1 MEKLVADQ
9 VVDIAELK
17 SSNERMIGEL
27 STMVAKVRE
36 RDDLFGADLTEHDR
50 RLNRHRGEINR
61 TDDKVGTPCIVVYH
75 HAKVFSLD

>member
-9 VVDIAELK
+9 VVDIAELR

-27 STMVAKVRE
+27 STMVTKIRE
-36 RDDLFGADLTEHDR
+36 RDDLFGADLTEHNR

-61 TDDKVGTPCIVVYH
+61 TDDKVGTPCM
-75 HAKVFSLD
+75 VF

>member
-1 MEKLVADQ
+1 MADQ
-9 VVDIAELK
+9 VVDIAELR
-17 SSNERMIGEL
+17 SSNDRMIGEL
-27 STMVAKVRE
+27 STMVTKVRE

-61 TDDKVGTPCIVVYH
+61 TDDKVGAPCIVVYH

>member
-17 SSNERMIGEL
+17 SSNEQMINEL
-27 STMVAKVRE
+27 STMVMKVKE
-36 RDDLFGADLTEHDR
+36 HDDLFGADLMETDH

-61 TDDKVGTPCIVVYH
+61 TFDKVGDDVHDLSHMLII
-75 HAKVFSLD
+75 LQ

>member
-9 VVDIAELK
+9 VVDIAKLK

-27 STMVAKVRE
+27 STMVTKIRE
-36 RDDLFGADLTEHDR
+36 RDDLFGADLMEHDR

-61 TDDKVGTPCIVVYH
+61 TDDKVGSTLHGDYARLI
-75 HAKVFSLD
+75 ASQ